1 MQITISETPSADLK
15 NLFWN
20 IFFISKNRGIS
31 LKRHFPWLENRS
43 CDVVF
48 FEATVSS
55 VAIGGLVLRK
65 KKYLIEDKEIKI
77 GMIGLVCV
85 ASENRGVGV
94 AAALLTKTIAYADSQ
109 SYDFLTLWTSQ
120 HHIYATKQFYVTDPW
135 LYGWIHTDKC
145 AKRLDNYKYLDKKTI
160 SEIKL
165 APLPPFATAAFE
177 YSSGSLSFTLL
188 KDKDGDIVVEY
199 KGNVAD
205 LGLFMIQTL
214 PERWRLNV
222 VKNDP
227 LISVLINYAADVK
240 LTAVDLQMWLD
251 LREPHQ
257 QASIIERITIPVL
270 DRI

>member
-20 IFFISKNRGIS
+20 IFFKSKNRGIS

-43 CDVVF
+43 CDVAF

-55 VAIGGLVLRK
+55 VSIGGLVLRQ
-65 KKYLIEDKEIKI
+65 KKYLIEEKEIKI

-94 AAALLTKTIAYADSQ
+94 AAELLTKTIAYADNQ
-109 SYDFLTLWTSQ
+109 GYDYLTLWTNQ
-120 HHIYATKQFYVTDPW
+120 HHIYAAKQFHVADPW
-135 LYGWIHTDKC
+135 LYGWIQTDKC
-145 AKRLDNYKYLDKKTI
+145 VKRLDNHGYLYKKTC
-160 SEIKL
+160 SEIKST
-165 APLPPFATAAFE
+165 PLPPFATAVFE
-177 YSSGSLSFTLL
+177 YSLKGLSFTLL
-188 KDKDGDIVVEY
+188 KDKDGDIVIEY
-199 KGNVAD
+199 KGNAAE

-227 LISVLINYAADVK
+227 LISALKNYGADVK
-240 LTAVDLQMWLD
+240 LSLVNLQMWLG

-257 QASIIERITIPVL
+257 QSSIVEKITISVL